1 MDMWRYN
8 IDVAIDL
15 KNLLLLNMD
24 MGHIMDLPGYI
35 IGRDGSIYL
44 VGLE

>member
-1 MDMWRYN
+1 M
-8 IDVAIDL
+8 AIDL
-15 KNLLLLNMD
+15 KNLLLLNID
-24 MGHIMDLPGYI
+24 IVHIIDLPGYI